1 MNLERRPHCLPMP
14 MLLLLLLSLAVAGP
28 AAAEKA
34 DVILYNGKVFTSD
47 TANLWAEA
55 VAVKGHRIQAVG
67 GNAQVLALAGTGTR
81 LLDLGGRVVI
91 PGLNDAHVHAL
102 VPQGRQ
108 LNIPDFLPG
117 PGPTV
122 DDVLALIA
130 EGAATSPPGTWLM
143 ATVGTNFSEDPRA
156 HRFTLDQVAPNHPV
170 KLELWT
176 GHGMYFNTR
185 GLQDLDIPENATDPF
200 GGFYERFP
208 GTDVLNGVVHEYA
221 EHLVRRRFAERL
233 TDAEI
238 AGIYRNF
245 VQAALSFGFTSVQE
259 MSVGLPHERSVEI
272 LGEVN
277 PAIRW
282 RAICFPLTPGE
293 PCHTGPSPAPLLT
306 PSGIKWIGDG
316 TPIERLAFMSEPYQD
331 RPDTRGLF
339 NFPADAFPGL
349 VERGLFAPP
358 RKSQLLFHLVGDAAI
373 STLLDEME
381 ELAPAANWRHRRTRI
396 EHGDMITPADV
407 ERVRNLGVVMVQN
420 PTHLAL
426 PDLFQRYSPQVTAH
440 AQPLRS
446 LVEAGVPLAF
456 GTDGIGGT
464 ISPFLDLFLAILHP
478 DRPSEALTLEQ
489 ALIAYTAGSAYAEF
503 EEDRKGRLAPGQ
515 LADLAVLSQDIFAAP
530 FALPATRSELT
541 MVDGRIVWDTG
552 VVQEGQPL
560 AE

>member
-1 MNLERRPHCLPMP
+1 MNFDRRPYRMP
-14 MLLLLLLSLAVAGP
+14 MLLILLLSLAVAGP
-28 AAAEKA
+28 AASAEKA

-47 TANLWAEA
+47 TANLWAQA

-67 GNAQVLALAGTGTR
+67 GNAEVLALARAGTR
-81 LLDLGGRVVI
+81 LLDLKGRVMI

-108 LNIPDFLPG
+108 LNVPDFLPG

-130 EGAATSPPGTWLM
+130 QGAATSPPGTWLL

-156 HRFTLDQVAPNHPV
+156 QRFTLDQVAPNHPV

-176 GHGMYFNTR
+176 GHGMYFNTK
-185 GLQDLDIPENATDPF
+185 GLRDLHIPENASDPF

-208 GTDVLNGVVHEYA
+208 GTGVLNGVVHEYA

-233 TDAEI
+233 TDAQI
-238 AGIYRNF
+238 AGIYQNF

-259 MSVGLPHERSVEI
+259 MSIGLPHERSVKI
-272 LGEVN
+272 LGQVN

-282 RAICFPLTPGE
+282 RSICIPLTPDE
-293 PCHTGPSPAPLLT
+293 PCHGGASSAPLVT
-306 PSGIKWIGDG
+306 PSGIKWIADG
-316 TPIERLAFMSEPYQD
+316 TPIERLAYMSEPYQD
-331 RPDTRGLF
+331 RPDTRGRF
-339 NFPADAFPGL
+339 NFPADAFTHL
-349 VERGLFAPP
+349 VERSLFAPP
-358 RKSQLLFHLVGDAAI
+358 RKSQLLLHLVGDAAI
-373 STLLDEME
+373 GALLDEME
-381 ELAPAANWRHRRTRI
+381 ELAPAAHWRQRRTRI
-396 EHGDMITPADV
+396 EHGDLITPADV
-407 ERVRNLGVVMVQN
+407 ERVRNLGVVVVQN

-426 PDLFQRYSPQVTAH
+426 PDIFQRYTPQVTAN

-456 GTDGIGGT
+456 GTDGIGGS
-464 ISPFLDLFLAILHP
+464 ISPFLDLFLATLHP

-503 EEDRKGRLAPGQ
+503 EDGKKGQLVPGQ
-515 LADLAVLSQDIFAAP
+515 LADLAVLSLDIFAAP
-530 FALPATRSELT
+530 SALPATHSELT

-552 VVQEGQPL
+552 AVQAGQPL
-560 AE
+560 AP

>member
-1 MNLERRPHCLPMP
+1 MNLDRRPYRMP
-14 MLLLLLLSLAVAGP
+14 LLLLLLLSLAVAGP
-28 AAAEKA
+28 AAAAEKA

-47 TANLWAEA
+47 TAHLWAQA
-55 VAVKGHRIQAVG
+55 VAVKGHHIQAVG
-67 GNAQVLALAGTGTR
+67 GNAEVLALARSGTR
-81 LLDLGGRVVI
+81 LLDLKGRVVI

-102 VPQGRQ
+102 VPQGRL
-108 LNIPDFLPG
+108 LNVPDFLPG

-130 EGAATSPPGTWLM
+130 QGAATSPPGTWLL

-156 HRFTLDQVAPNHPV
+156 QRFTLDQVAPNHPV

-176 GHGMYFNTR
+176 GHGMYFNTK
-185 GLQDLDIPENATDPF
+185 GLQDLHIPDNASDPF

-208 GTDVLNGVVHEYA
+208 GTGVLNGVVHEYA

-233 TDAEI
+233 TDAQI
-238 AGIYRNF
+238 AGIYQNF

-259 MSVGLPHERSVEI
+259 MSIGLPHERSVRI
-272 LGEVN
+272 LGQVN

-282 RAICFPLTPGE
+282 RSICIPLTPDE
-293 PCHTGPSPAPLLT
+293 PCHLGASSAPLVT
-306 PSGIKWIGDG
+306 PSGIKWIADG

-331 RPDTRGLF
+331 RPDTRGRF
-339 NFPADAFPGL
+339 NFPADAFTHL
-349 VERGLFAPP
+349 VERGLFASPQ
-358 RKSQLLFHLVGDAAI
+358 KSQLLFHLVGDAAI

-396 EHGDMITPADV
+396 EHGDLITPADV
-407 ERVRNLGVVMVQN
+407 ERVRDLGVVVVQN

-426 PDLFQRYSPQVTAH
+426 PDIFQRYTPQVTAN

-456 GTDGIGGT
+456 GTDGIGGS
-464 ISPFLDLFLAILHP
+464 ISPFLDLFLATVHP

-489 ALIAYTAGSAYAEF
+489 ALITYTAGSAYAEF
-503 EEDRKGRLAPGQ
+503 EDGKKGQLVPGQ
-515 LADLAVLSQDIFAAP
+515 LADLAVLSLDIFAAP
-530 FALPATRSELT
+530 SALPATHSELT

-552 VVQEGQPL
+552 MVGAGQPL
-560 AE
+560 AP

>member
-1 MNLERRPHCLPMP
+1 MKLDRRPHRRP
-14 MLLLLLLSLAVAGP
+14 MLLLLLLSLAIAGP
-28 AAAEKA
+28 VAAEQA

-47 TANLWAEA
+47 PANLWAEA
-55 VAVKGHRIQAVG
+55 VAVKGNRIRAVG
-67 GNAQVLALAGTGTR
+67 GNAEVLALAGTGTR

-130 EGAATSPPGTWLM
+130 QGVATSPPGTWLM
-143 ATVGTNFSEDPRA
+143 VTVGTNFSEDPRA

-170 KLELWT
+170 KAELWT

-185 GLQDLDIPENATDPF
+185 GLEDLEIPEDATDPF
-200 GGFYERFP
+200 GGFYEHFP

-233 TDAEI
+233 TDAQI
-238 AGIYRNF
+238 AGIYQNF
-245 VQAALSFGFTSVQE
+245 VQAQLSLGFTSVQE

-282 RAICFPLTPGE
+282 RTICFPLTPDE
-293 PCHTGPSPAPLLT
+293 PCHTGASSAPLVT

-316 TPIERLAFMSEPYQD
+316 TPVERLAFMSEPYQD
-331 RPDTRGLF
+331 RPDTFGRF
-339 NFPADAFPGL
+339 NFPADAFTDL
-349 VERGLFAPP
+349 VERSLLAPP
-358 RKSQLLFHLVGDAAI
+358 EKSQLLFHLVGDAAI
-373 STLLDEME
+373 GTLLDEME

-396 EHGDMITPADV
+396 EHGDMITPEDV
-407 ERVRNLGVVMVQN
+407 ERVRDLGVVMVQN

-426 PDLFQRYSPQVTAH
+426 PDLFQRYTPQVTAN

-446 LVEAGVPLAF
+446 LVESGVPLAF
-456 GTDGIGGT
+456 GTDGIGGS

-503 EEDRKGRLAPGQ
+503 EEDRKGRLVPGQ
-515 LADLAVLSQDIFAAP
+515 LADLAVLSLDIFAAP

-552 VVQEGQPL
+552 VVQ
-560 AE
+560 AD

>member
-1 MNLERRPHCLPMP
+1 MSFERHPHRRP
-14 MLLLLLLSLAVAGP
+14 MLLVLLLSLAIAGP
-28 AAAEKA
+28 AVAGNA
-34 DVILYNGKVFTSD
+34 DIILYNGKVFTSD

-55 VAVKGHRIQAVG
+55 VAVKGNRIEAVG
-67 GNAQVLALAGTGTR
+67 GNTQVLALAGTGTR

-130 EGAATSPPGTWLM
+130 QGVATSPPGTWLM

-185 GLQDLDIPENATDPF
+185 GLEDLEIPDNASDPF
-200 GGFYERFP
+200 AGFYERFP
-208 GTDVLNGVVHEYA
+208 GTGVLNGVVHEYA

-238 AGIYRNF
+238 AGIYHNF
-245 VQAALSFGFTSVQE
+245 VQAVLPLGFTSVQE

-282 RAICFPLTPGE
+282 RAICFPLTPEE
-293 PCHTGPSPAPLLT
+293 PCHRGPSPAPLVT

-331 RPDTRGLF
+331 RPDTRGRF
-339 NFPADAFPGL
+339 NFPADAFTDL
-349 VERGLFAPP
+349 VERSLFAPP
-358 RKSQLLFHLVGDAAI
+358 KKSQLLFHLVGDAAI
-373 STLLDEME
+373 GTLLDEME

-407 ERVRNLGVVMVQN
+407 LRVRNLGVVMVQN

-426 PDLFQRYSPQVTAH
+426 PDLFQRYTPQVTAN

-446 LVEAGVPLAF
+446 LVESGVPLAF

-503 EEDRKGRLAPGQ
+503 EEGKKGQLVPGQ
-515 LADLAVLSQDIFAAP
+515 LADLAVLSQDIFAIPP

-552 VVQEGQPL
+552 VVQAGQPL
-560 AE
+560 VQ

>member
-1 MNLERRPHCLPMP
+1 MSFDHRPHRMP
-14 MLLLLLLSLAVAGP
+14 MLLLLLLSLAVPGP
-28 AAAEKA
+28 AAAEAA

-55 VAVKGHRIQAVG
+55 VAVNGNRIRAVG
-67 GNAQVLALAGTGTR
+67 GNAEVLALAGTGTR

-130 EGAATSPPGTWLM
+130 QGAATSPPGTWLL

-156 HRFTLDQVAPNHPV
+156 HRFTIDQVAPNHPV

-185 GLQDLDIPENATDPF
+185 GLQDLEIPENATDPF

-233 TDAEI
+233 TDAQI
-238 AGIYRNF
+238 AGIYQNF
-245 VQAALSFGFTSVQE
+245 VQAALRFGFTSVQD
-259 MSVGLPHERSVEI
+259 MSVGLPHERNVEI

-277 PAIRW
+277 PALRW
-282 RAICFPLTPGE
+282 RAICFPLTPDE
-293 PCHTGPSPAPLLT
+293 PCHTGPSSAPLVT

-316 TPIERLAFMSEPYQD
+316 TPIERLAFMAEPYQD
-331 RPDTRGLF
+331 RPDTRGRF
-339 NFPADAFPGL
+339 NFPAEDFTRL
-349 VERGLFAPP
+349 VERSLLAPP

-373 STLLDEME
+373 ATLLDEME

-407 ERVRNLGVVMVQN
+407 ERVRDLGVVMVQN

-426 PDLFQRYSPQVTAH
+426 PDLFQRYTPQVTAH

-456 GTDGIGGT
+456 GTDGIGGS

-503 EEDRKGRLAPGQ
+503 EDDKKGRLVPGQ
-515 LADLAVLSQDIFAAP
+515 LADLAVLSQDIFAVPP

-552 VVQEGQPL
+552 VVQAGQP
-560 AE
+560 

>member
-1 MNLERRPHCLPMP
+1 MSCKRRPHRMP
-14 MLLLLLLSLAVAGP
+14 VLLVLLLSLAVAGP
-28 AAAEKA
+28 AAAGNA
-34 DVILYNGKVFTSD
+34 DIILYNGKVFTSD

-55 VAVKGHRIQAVG
+55 VAVKGNRIQAVG

-122 DDVLALIA
+122 DDVLTLIA
-130 EGAATSPPGTWLM
+130 QGAATSPPGTWLM
-143 ATVGTNFSEDPRA
+143 ATVGTNWSEDPRA

-185 GLQDLDIPENATDPF
+185 GLEDLDIPENASDPF
-200 GGFYERFP
+200 GGFYEHFP

-233 TDAEI
+233 TDTEI
-238 AGIYRNF
+238 AGIYHNF
-245 VQAALSFGFTSVQE
+245 VQAALSLGFTSAQE

-277 PAIRW
+277 PALRW
-282 RAICFPLTPGE
+282 RSICFPLTPGE
-293 PCHTGPSPAPLLT
+293 PCHAGPSPAPLVT

-316 TPIERLAFMSEPYQD
+316 TPVERLAFMSEPYQD
-331 RPDTRGLF
+331 RPDTRGRF
-339 NFPADAFPGL
+339 NFPADAFTDL
-349 VERGLFAPP
+349 VERSLFAPP
-358 RKSQLLFHLVGDAAI
+358 EKGQLLFHLVGDAAI
-373 STLLDEME
+373 GTLLDEME

-407 ERVRNLGVVMVQN
+407 ERVRDLGVVMVQN

-426 PDLFQRYSPQVTAH
+426 PDLFQRYTPQVTAN

-478 DRPSEALTLEQ
+478 DRPSEALTLPQ

-503 EEDRKGRLAPGQ
+503 EEDRKGRLVPGQ

-530 FALPATRSELT
+530 MALPATRSELT

-552 VVQEGQPL
+552 VVQAGQPL
-560 AE
+560 AQ